1 MRRIV
6 TSNEEESKLDR
17 NVYSRNK
24 DQGQNG
30 HNSYDTKNNHLKYY
44 DEIASNNLREKM
56 DFPTL
61 KEIERITRDE
71 SCLDIFKSKVK
82 EKSEDLPKILDD
94 LPLKRVKR
102 MTYKSKEIGHMRR
115 TLGEYCLN
123 NPFVYIN
130 KEKGEKFAKSI
141 FEKRLKKRDKKEI
154 GISIDDLYGKSKIF
168 QKNNNTLANR
178 ANNQSWIKKYKTIA
192 NEKSEKKAAE
202 TNEKINR
209 KNYNNN
215 IKIHQRMNTTMNVN
229 RNDNKNTN
237 NIYFNIKSNENKN
250 KSISNN
256 KNIKISYSQGRRR
269 NLKLY
274 ENPEKEKKS
283 NILTNSKNKEIE
295 RREYKRNNDN
305 REKEKDKGINRP
317 SYNTNYINNNNRRI
331 HQINSIKK
339 ENIQENQ
346 NQNMYLKYKVNTSN
360 ILNQRNK
367 VVKNDDNK
375 ERKNKSFVLSH
386 RNVSSNY
393 DLSTNKTGIPEEGN
407 NKNNALQ
414 KRSRGVSQ
422 IQLNAKKYEKKDQK
436 DNVKVSY
443 YSSTLKINNKL

>member
-6 TSNEEESKLDR
+6 TSNEEESKLDS
-17 NVYSRNK
+17 NAYSRNK
-24 DQGQNG
+24 DQRQNG
-30 HNSYDTKNNHLKYY
+30 HNGYNPKNNHLKYY
-44 DEIASNNLREKM
+44 DEIANNNLREKM

-71 SCLDIFKSKVK
+71 SCLDIFKSKEK

-94 LPLKRVKR
+94 LPLKRVER

-130 KEKGEKFAKSI
+130 KEKGEEFAKSI
-141 FEKRLKKRDKKEI
+141 FEKRLKRKDKKEI

-192 NEKSEKKAAE
+192 NEESEKKAAE
-202 TNEKINR
+202 TNEKINV

-215 IKIHQRMNTTMNVN
+215 IKTHQRMNTTMSGN

-250 KSISNN
+250 ISNN
-256 KNIKISYSQGRRR
+256 KNIKISNSQGRRR

-274 ENPEKEKKS
+274 DNPEKDKKS
-283 NILTNSKNKEIE
+283 NILTNSKNTEIKT
-295 RREYKRNNDN
+295 REYKRNNDKE
-305 REKEKDKGINRP
+305 EKEKDKDINKS

-339 ENIQENQ
+339 ENIKENQ
-346 NQNMYLKYKVNTSN
+346 NQNMYLYKVNTSN

-367 VVKNDDNK
+367 VVKKDDNN
-375 ERKNKSFVLSH
+375 ERKNESFVLRH
-386 RNVSSNY
+386 RNVRSNY
-393 DLSTNKTGIPEEGN
+393 DLSANKMVIPEEGN
-407 NKNNALQ
+407 NKNNTSQ
-414 KRSRGVSQ
+414 KRSRGDSQ

-436 DNVKVSY
+436 NNVKVSY
-443 YSSTLKINNKL
+443 YSSTLKVNNKL